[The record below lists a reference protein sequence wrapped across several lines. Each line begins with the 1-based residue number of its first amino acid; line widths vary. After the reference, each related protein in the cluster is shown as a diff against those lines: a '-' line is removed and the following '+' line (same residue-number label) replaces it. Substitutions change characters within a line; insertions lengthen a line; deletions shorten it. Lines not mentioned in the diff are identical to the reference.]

1 MFGNNSFLQ
10 KIVISAVIGMALAA
24 INVFFYRNIVQ
35 AGDDALNKG
44 YRNRTQLAP
53 SGPVTPPPRQVVP
66 QR

>member
-10 KIVISAVIGMALAA
+10 KIVISAVCGAALAA

-35 AGDDALNKG
+35 RGDDALNKG

-53 SGPVTPPPRQVVP
+53 NEPVVPQRQVVP